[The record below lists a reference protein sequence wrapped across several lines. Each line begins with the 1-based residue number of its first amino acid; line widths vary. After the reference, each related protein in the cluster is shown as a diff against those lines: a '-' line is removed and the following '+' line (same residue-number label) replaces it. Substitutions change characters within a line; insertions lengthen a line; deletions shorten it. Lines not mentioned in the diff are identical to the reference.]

1 MDRRRGWELLGVTT
15 GAFFVTMV
23 ARLAPSPLVPDVMAA
38 FSVSKGQVGLALTG
52 MWAAYALFQFPG
64 GVVADRIGT
73 RRVILSALVGTGV
86 GSLLLA
92 AAPSFALFAVLA
104 VTLGAGAGLYYP
116 SGTAFLTEQ
125 FRDTGRALG
134 VHEIGAASAGVVAPT
149 AAVLAA
155 NRFGWRAGL
164 LVPTVLAAV
173 VAVLFYL
180 RVPPTPPADPDATLA
195 EQLEVGRLAALLS
208 RPTIVL
214 TALVAMIGY
223 FSFQSFSSFFPTFL
237 VEHVEVTTAQASLAF
252 GGVFV
257 VTVVGAPA
265 LGRVS
270 DRLGRDPVMAAS
282 MLVGV
287 VAFAVFLTAD
297 GLVALVVGTVLLGA
311 GLSWPGVLN
320 SRFMD
325 HLDAGERGTG
335 FGLVR
340 TIVLLMGSLG
350 SVVTGTIADVAG
362 WLPALGLVAGL
373 LGAVVVL
380 LTVNRVFGLGA

>member
-1 MDRRRGWELLGVTT
+1 V
-15 GAFFVTMV
+15 AF
-23 ARLAPSPLVPDVMAA
+23 D
-38 FSVSKGQVGLALTG
+38 VSKSQVGLALSG

-73 RRVILSALVGTGV
+73 RRVILIAMVGTGI

-104 VTLGAGAGLYYP
+104 FTLGAGAGLYYP

-134 VHEIGAASAGVVAPT
+134 VHEIGAASAGVIAPT

-155 NRFGWRAGL
+155 SRFGWRAGL
-164 LVPTVLAAV
+164 LVPTALAGV

-180 RVPPTPPADPDATLA
+180 RVPTTPPADPDATLA
-195 EQLEVGRLAALLS
+195 EQLEVGRLMALLS
-208 RPTIVL
+208 RPPIVL
-214 TALVAMIGY
+214 TAAVAMVGY

-237 VEHVEVTTAQASLAF
+237 VEYVGVTTAQASLAF

-257 VTVVGAPA
+257 IIAVGAPT

-270 DRLGRDPVMAAS
+270 DRFGRDPVMAAS
-282 MLVGV
+282 MFVGV
-287 VAFAVFLTAD
+287 VAFAIFLTAD
-297 GLVALVVGTVLLGA
+297 GLVALAVGILLLGA
-311 GLSWPGVLN
+311 GLSWAGVLN

-340 TIVLLMGSLG
+340 TIVLLVSSLG
-350 SVVTGTIADVAG
+350 SVVTGSIADVAV
-362 WLPALGLVAGL
+362 WFPAFGSGEGRPGRRPGGRWPRGPPDPSRSLAAG
-373 LGAVVVL
+373 GPPPRAQ
-380 LTVNRVFGLGA
+380 TRPPSYHPSSRHR

>member
-1 MDRRRGWELLGVTT
+1 MDGRRDWELLGVTT
-15 GAFFVTMV
+15 SAFFVTMV

-38 FSVSKGQVGLALTG
+38 FSVSKSEVGLALTG

-64 GVVADRIGT
+64 GVVADRVGT
-73 RRVILSALVGTGV
+73 RRVILFAMVGTGL

-92 AAPSFALFAVLA
+92 AAPTFVLFAALA
-104 VTLGAGAGLYYP
+104 LTLGAGAGLYYP

-134 VHEIGAASAGVVAPT
+134 IHEIGASSAGVLGPT

-164 LVPTVLAAV
+164 LVATALAAV

-180 RVPPTPPADPDATLA
+180 RVPPTSPADPDATLA
-195 EQLEVGRLAALLS
+195 EQLELGRLAALLS
-208 RPTIVL
+208 RPPIVL
-214 TALVAMIGY
+214 TATVAMVGY
-223 FSFQSFSSFFPTFL
+223 FGFQSFSSFFPTFL
-237 VEHVEVTTAQASLAF
+237 VEYVGVTAAQASLAF

-257 VTVVGAPA
+257 VTIVGAPA

-282 MLVGV
+282 MTVGV

-297 GLVALVVGTVLLGA
+297 GLVALAGGTVLLGA
-311 GLSWPGVLN
+311 GLSWAGVLN

-325 HLDAGERGTG
+325 HLGAGERGTG

-340 TIVLLMGSLG
+340 TIVLLVGSLG
-350 SVVTGTIADVAG
+350 SVVTGTIADAVG
-362 WLPALGLVAGL
+362 WLPAFGLVAGL

-380 LTVNRVFGLGA
+380 LILNRALGINA